1 MNHEVKTL
9 DKVCELIVDCLH
21 KTAPIEDSGYPL
33 IRTPN
38 IGRGRFELDGVHR
51 VSEDTYKVWTQR
63 AVPKENDII
72 LAREA
77 PAGNAA
83 IIKGEQKLCL
93 GQRTVLLRPD
103 ELQVVPPY
111 LAYLLLAPKQQAF
124 LLGNSTGVTVE
135 HVNMSDIRRLPLRNL
150 PPLQT
155 QRKIAAILSAY
166 DDLIENNL
174 KRIRLLEESARLIF
188 REWFVRLRFPGHEHT
203 RITDGVPES
212 WKRRQIK
219 DIADVITGKTPSTK
233 ESDNFG
239 GDILFVKTPD
249 MHGKVFILE
258 TETCL
263 TERGASTQA
272 KKFIPAGSIMVSC
285 IGTVGIVA
293 VNPFR
298 CQTNQQINSV
308 IPNTEEHR
316 WFCYYALQELK
327 PKMKAIGGGVTMD
340 NINKAKFESLE
351 VLLPSETLLKAF
363 DESVKSSFA
372 QILNLQTQNQKLK
385 QARDLLLPRLM
396 SGDLP
401 V

>member
-1 MNHEVKTL
+1 MSWEKQNLSALCSIRTGKL
-9 DKVCELIVDCLH
+9 DSNASVENGEYPFFTC
-21 KTAPIEDSGYPL
+21 APETFRINKYSFDTEAVLLAGNNASGVYPL
-33 IRTPN
+33 KY
-38 IGRGRFELDGVHR
+38 
-51 VSEDTYKVWTQR
+51 YKGKFD
-63 AVPKENDII
+63 AY
-72 LAREA
+72 
-77 PAGNAA
+77 
-83 IIKGEQKLCL
+83 
-93 GQRTVLLRPD
+93 QRTYVLETLNDDVLSTR
-103 ELQVVPPY
+103 Y
-111 LAYLLLAPKQQAF
+111 LYYALLPVLGYFQSVSIGASTQYLTKGVL
-124 LLGNSTGVTVE
+124 NSFQ
-135 HVNMSDIRRLPLRNL
+135 LPL
-150 PPLQT
+150 PPHTAQ
-155 QRKIAAILSAY
+155 QKIAAILSAY

-174 KRIRLLEESARLIF
+174 KRIRLLEESARLVF

-203 RITDGVPES
+203 RITDGVPEG
-212 WKRRQIK
+212 WKRQQIK

-233 ESDNFG
+233 ESENFG